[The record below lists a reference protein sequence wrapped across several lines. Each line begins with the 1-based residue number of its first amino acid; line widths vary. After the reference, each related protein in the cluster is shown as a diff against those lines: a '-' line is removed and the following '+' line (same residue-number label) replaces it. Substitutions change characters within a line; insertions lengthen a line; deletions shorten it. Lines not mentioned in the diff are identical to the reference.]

1 MIMMR
6 STYHKKGA
14 QREAASLFEMM
25 NHRQLT
31 PDERKKIRIVYER
44 PPEGTQEIE
53 RLEIE
58 EDGNLTFYTSK
69 IS

>member
-1 MIMMR
+1 MMR

-14 QREAASLFEMM
+14 QRQAASFFEMM

-31 PDERKKIRIVYER
+31 PEERKRIRIEYE
-44 PPEGTQEIE
+44 PAPDNTQEVE

-58 EDGNLTFYTSK
+58 EDGSLTFYTSK
-69 IS
+69 LA